1 MQQKIIIN
9 VSNIR
14 KHYGRQ
20 EILKGVT
27 FSAGQGE
34 CVCITGRN
42 GCGKT
47 TLLSILTGIEQ
58 CDSGTVQMPAGNV
71 KIGYLPQINPLL
83 ERMSVKDN
91 IKLWCN
97 DKEEYERLVQK
108 YSLEEM
114 LSKKVSHLSG
124 GMKRRLALACAM
136 AGNPTLLIMDEPTAA
151 LDVENK
157 ALLHR
162 EMGKYAASGGTIIM
176 VSHEK
181 EEMDLA
187 TSCYY
192 MENGTLKR
200 TK

>member
-1 MQQKIIIN
+1 MSHGTIIS

-14 KHYGRQ
+14 KCYGKQ
-20 EILKGVT
+20 EVLKGVT

-47 TLLSILTGIEQ
+47 TLLSILTGIEEY
-58 CDSGTVQMPAGNV
+58 DSGSVEMPDGNI

-91 IKLWCN
+91 IKLWCRDN
-97 DKEEYERLVQK
+97 EEFERLTQK
-108 YSLEEM
+108 FSLEEM
-114 LSKKVSHLSG
+114 INKKVNQLSG
-124 GMKRRLALACAM
+124 GMKRRLSLACAM
-136 AGNPTLLIMDEPTAA
+136 AGDPLLLIMDEPTAA
-151 LDVENK
+151 LDVEYK

-192 MENGTLKR
+192 MENGILRK

>member
-1 MQQKIIIN
+1 MTMIS
-9 VSNIR
+9 VCNI
-14 KHYGRQ
+14 KKSYGRQ

-27 FSAGQGE
+27 FSAQQGE

-47 TLLSILTGIEQ
+47 TLLSILTGIEKS
-58 CDSGTVQMPAGNV
+58 DSGTVEMPLGNT

-83 ERMSVKDN
+83 DKMSVKDN
-91 IKLWCN
+91 IKLWCT
-97 DKEEYERLVQK
+97 DKAEYHRLVEK
-108 YSLEEM
+108 YSLNEM
-114 LSKKVSHLSG
+114 INKKVNQLSG
-124 GMKRRLALACAM
+124 GMKRRLSLACAM
-136 AGNPTLLIMDEPTAA
+136 AGDPTVLIMDEPTAA
-151 LDVENK
+151 LDVEYK

-192 MENGTLKR
+192 MEDGMLKR